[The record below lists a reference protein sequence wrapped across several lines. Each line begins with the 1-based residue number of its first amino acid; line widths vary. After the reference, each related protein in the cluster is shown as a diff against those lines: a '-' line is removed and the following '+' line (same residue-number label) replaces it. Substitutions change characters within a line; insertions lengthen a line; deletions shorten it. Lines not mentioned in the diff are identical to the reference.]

1 MDRAVY
7 KNGDF
12 AINSERIAAVQV
24 TGNKRGIF
32 TKIAVYRDS
41 YA

>member
-7 KNGDF
+7 QNGTF
-12 AINSERIAAVQV
+12 AINSERISLVEV
-24 TGNKRGIF
+24 TGNGRGIF

-41 YA
+41 